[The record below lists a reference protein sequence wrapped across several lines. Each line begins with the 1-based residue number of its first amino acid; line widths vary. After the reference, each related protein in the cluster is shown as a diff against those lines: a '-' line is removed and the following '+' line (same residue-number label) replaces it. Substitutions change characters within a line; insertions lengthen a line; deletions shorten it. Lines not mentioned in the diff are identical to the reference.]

1 MSDKAERNVGLASI
15 VAGLGVVL
23 FAVISGLTT
32 TDGGVD
38 WVGVVT
44 IAAGLVLLVTGVF
57 NSLHHGTA

>member
-1 MSDKAERNVGLASI
+1 MVPYRLSAFLTR
-15 VAGLGVVL
+15 LGGQPSND
-23 FAVISGLTT
+23 AVISGLTT

-44 IAAGLVLLVTGVF
+44 IAAGLVLVITGVF